1 MIEVSH
7 LTKLLKKKTIIQD
20 ITLSIDGGM
29 VGLIGPNGAGKTT
42 FMRMIAAVAKPSV
55 GDITVNGHSINR
67 EATSIRKQIGYLPQ
81 HFQLYPQ
88 LTVSQFLDYI
98 GKLKKDRRFDYGME
112 KNRLLDILNLR
123 EQENQKIK
131 TLSNGMKQRLGIA
144 QALYGEPDV
153 LILDEP
159 SAGLDPEERL
169 RFRNL
174 IADVSTRKT
183 VILSTHIVEDIE
195 ASCDTLIVLKEGR
208 VLFQGTPD
216 ELQSKGNGLIWEF
229 KLIGDNWNQLS
240 GMQMSLT
247 QRSSDGLRCRV
258 ISPVAPFP
266 FAQAVDPT
274 LEEGYMALIG
284 CDDT

>member
-7 LTKLLKKKTIIQD
+7 LTKQFKKKTIIQD

-42 FMRMIAAVAKPSV
+42 FMRMIAAVTKPSL

-98 GKLKKDRRFDYGME
+98 GKLKKDRRFDYEME

-153 LILDEP
+153 LIFDEP

-195 ASCDTLIVLKEGR
+195 ASCDTLIVLNEGR
-208 VLFQGTPD
+208 IVFQGTPD

-229 KLIGDNWNQLS
+229 KLIGDDWNQLS

>member
-7 LTKLLKKKTIIQD
+7 LTKQLKKKTIIQD

-42 FMRMIAAVAKPSV
+42 FMRMIAAVTKPSV
-55 GDITVNGHSINR
+55 GDITVNGQSINR

>member
-7 LTKLLKKKTIIQD
+7 LTKQLKKKTIIQD

-42 FMRMIAAVAKPSV
+42 FMRMIAAVTKPSV